1 MSRFEVKKTIECDV
15 LLVGGGC
22 AGTVAAIEAK
32 NQGANVLLIDKS
44 IKAKRGGNSRYSGGY
59 FRMAFEDGADSLLPV
74 VEGSPLPDG
83 ELVVEPYSKSAYY
96 NKVITLSDGVADKTF
111 TEIFVDRSL
120 DTAKWMREQGVVWGI
135 NPCQIYEKDGH
146 LVCPSGATMLEAKG
160 AGEGLM
166 EMLYTIVEKKN
177 IPIMYETPARELI
190 VDSSG
195 TVTGVI
201 AQDKDGYLQINA
213 KSVILA
219 CGGNQASPDYRRKYL
234 GEGWDLVRVRGTR
247 YNTGDGIN
255 MAVDIGAATSGH
267 WGGCHASMIA
277 EDTPM
282 VEAAGEGSE
291 RYSYPYSI
299 MVSREGKRF
308 VDEGYDRQPFT
319 YARFGKELLKLPGHV
334 GFQIYDKKITDT
346 PLFRVEYHEAEG
358 VIADTLEEVA
368 EAMGIDVEQFMK
380 TVNEFNAAVKDDIP
394 FAAYKY
400 DGKRTV
406 GLDIDKTNWAQ
417 KIDTPPYRGYAVVCG
432 LTMTYGG
439 LKVNVKAQ
447 VIDTGDKPIKGLYAI
462 GESSGGFFGNNY
474 PSGSGLTRGAVFGRI
489 AATEAVA
496 FSKNK

>member
-1 MSRFEVKKTIECDV
+1 MSNYEVKKTLECEV
-15 LLVGGGC
+15 LVVGGGC
-22 AGTVAAIEAK
+22 AGSVAAIEAK
-32 NQGANVLLIDKS
+32 NQGAEVLLIEKS
-44 IKAKRGGNSRYSGGY
+44 IKSKRGGNSRFSGGY
-59 FRMAFEDGADSLLPV
+59 FRMAFEDGPDSLLPA
-74 VEGSPLPDG
+74 VEGSPMPDG
-83 ELVVEPYSKSAYY
+83 KLVIEAYSKDAYY
-96 NKVITLSDGVADKTF
+96 NKVMTLSDGVADKTF

-120 DTAKWMREQGVVWGI
+120 DTAMWMREQGVVWGI
-135 NPCQIYEKDGH
+135 NPCQIYEKEDY

-166 EMLYTIVEKKN
+166 EMLYPIMEKKG
-177 IPIMYETPARELI
+177 IPIFYETAARSLI

-201 AQDKDGYLQINA
+201 AKDLDGYIQINA
-213 KSVILA
+213 KSVILS
-219 CGGNQASPDYRRKYL
+219 CGGHQASPDFRRQYL

-255 MAVDIGAATSGH
+255 MAINIGAATAGH

-308 VDEGYDRQPFT
+308 VDEGFDRQPFT
-319 YARFGKELLKLPGHV
+319 YARFGKELLKLPGGV
-334 GFQIYDKKITDT
+334 GFQIYDAKVEH
-346 PLFRVEYHEAEG
+346 LLRVEYQEAEG

-368 EAMGIDVEQFMK
+368 DGMGIDVEQFMK
-380 TVNEFNAAVKDDIP
+380 TVNEYNAAVLDDIP

-406 GLDIDKTNWAQ
+406 GLDINKTNWAQ
-417 KIDTPPYRGYAVVCG
+417 KLDTPPYRGYAVVCG

-439 LKVNVKAQ
+439 LKVDVKTR
-447 VIDTGDKPIKGLYAI
+447 VIDTLDHPIKGLYAI
-462 GESSGGFFGNNY
+462 GEATGGFFGNNY

-489 AATEAVA
+489 AAGEAVA
-496 FSKNK
+496 NARK